1 MKRLMLVPIT
11 IVLMLFWA
19 MSAPAQESAV
29 GRVDLSTLA
38 EAFGAAP
45 KVNINFGSAM
55 MAGFAETV
63 RGQNPQAAEVLAGVT
78 GLRVMVFED
87 VDSAQAK
94 GRVTEVTARMAG
106 EGWTPALEVRDDDA
120 NVDMFLIESGQFVKG
135 LTVLILA
142 DDTAVFANIHGNLDP
157 VVVGRLIAQGNALG
171 GLDLD
176 GLMGQLQGDATGDDG

>member
-19 MSAPAQESAV
+19 MPLPAQEPVV
-29 GRVDLSTLA
+29 GRADLSALA
-38 EAFGAAP
+38 DAFGATP
-45 KVNINFGSAM
+45 KVNINFGRAM

-63 RGQNPQAAEVLAGVT
+63 RGKNPQVAEVLSGIT
-78 GLRVMVFED
+78 GLRVMVFEG
-87 VDSAQAK
+87 VDTVQAE
-94 GRVTEVTARMAG
+94 GRVAEITARLAG
-106 EGWTPALEVRDDDA
+106 DGWTPAVEVRDDDA

-135 LTVLILA
+135 LTVLVRA
-142 DDTAVFANIHGNLDP
+142 SGTAVFANVHGNLDP

-176 GLMGQLQGDATGDDG
+176 GLMGQLQGDAPGDDG